1 VEDKKKVPRES
12 AQGPIDESIM
22 EPVRF
27 GISLRQSN
35 EAENPDDCHGKEADD
50 GSQSECHRNPRA
62 LGS

>member
-1 VEDKKKVPRES
+1 MEDKKKVPRES

-35 EAENPDDCHGKEADD
+35 EAENFDDRCGKEAND
-50 GSQSECHRNPRA
+50 GSQS
-62 LGS
+62 